1 MVPGEEDAILGTFSR
16 PGLRVREKR
25 FASVLF
31 CSVQYLIK
39 GCAVSVW
46 SQATVVGAVVRHG
59 RIRIWTSA
67 VWPARV
73 CLCSYTLHDSK
84 KNTAVF
90 RPCIFARRTICVAV
104 DELHFSVRQHD
115 TLATFGCPVES
126 RHRSPTHQF
135 HPVPPASASTAYIVT
150 LFTLHQLFQHID
162 AFFLPRGNEHMME

>member
-90 RPCIFARRTICVAV
+90 RPYIFARRTICVAV
-104 DELHFSVRQHD
+104 DELHFSV
-115 TLATFGCPVES
+115 TTT
-126 RHRSPTHQF
+126 RHSCHIRMSSGEPTPLTHS
-135 HPVPPASASTAYIVT
+135 PVPPCPTRQCEYSVHRHIVHPPSVVPT
-150 LFTLHQLFQHID
+150 HRRLLLATRQ
-162 AFFLPRGNEHMME
+162 